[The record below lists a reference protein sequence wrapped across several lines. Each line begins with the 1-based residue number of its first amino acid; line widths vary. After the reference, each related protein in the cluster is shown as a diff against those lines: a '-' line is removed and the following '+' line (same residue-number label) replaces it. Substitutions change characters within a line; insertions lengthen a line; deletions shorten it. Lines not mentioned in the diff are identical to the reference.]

1 MDLKTARPLIFL
13 FIFGFAYNVSAKK
26 KVSSVYSEPLLMVR
40 VKYDFK
46 DYSFVNLSVQCFLK
60 IISSLYI

>member
-1 MDLKTARPLIFL
+1 MKLKMARPLIFI
-13 FIFGFAYNVSAKK
+13 FIFGLAYDVSAKK

-46 DYSFVNLSVQCFLK
+46 NYSFVTPINNLSV
-60 IISSLYI
+60 

>member
-40 VKYDFK
+40 FKYDFK
-46 DYSFVNLSVQCFLK
+46 NYSFVKSVGVMFSK
-60 IISSLYI
+60 DHFVFI

>member
-1 MDLKTARPLIFL
+1 MARPLIFL
-13 FIFGFAYNVSAKK
+13 FIFGLAYNVSAKK

-46 DYSFVNLSVQCFLK
+46 DYSFIFRCNVF
-60 IISSLYI
+60 